1 MTIGSLF
8 DIGII
13 VMSSRIRNLYD
24 DEDVN
29 DTKHKATKLLLKDND
44 NENGPKVAV
53 KEKTWV
59 YIKFFIFKGNIRV
72 FFLIQLTSSYS
83 QSIFWHNFDG
93 I

>member
-44 NENGPKVAV
+44 NENAPKVAV
-53 KEKTWV
+53 KEKT
-59 YIKFFIFKGNIRV
+59 
-72 FFLIQLTSSYS
+72 
-83 QSIFWHNFDG
+83 
-93 I
+93 